1 MRATFTE
8 VATRAE
14 LVAERESELR
24 QRKNVAVLLAW
35 GNGPEHGLGENI
47 QTLAELVQEASV
59 MGEGTGRVRRCVEEF
74 ETWIGKVQE
83 IWAVRDTRL
92 AVVEGLGEV
101 WRAESKG
108 LVRRVKGL
116 MRILE
121 GLERPNEADC
131 TLAEVMTGVEELFR
145 GMLEELVAVVS
156 IERTI
161 MDKEKHWIDEQL
173 QQLGL
178 GGGENETAM
187 RITN

>member
-8 VATRAE
+8 VGNCAE

-24 QRKNVAVLLAW
+24 LRKNVAVLLTW
-35 GNGPEHGLGENI
+35 GGGAEHGLGENI
-47 QTLAELVQEASV
+47 QTLAELVQEASF

-74 ETWIGKVQE
+74 ETWIGEVQE

-92 AVVEGLGEV
+92 AVVEGLGDV
-101 WRAESKG
+101 WRAESTG

-116 MRILE
+116 LRILE
-121 GLERPNEADC
+121 GLERPTEVDC
-131 TLAEVMTGVEELFR
+131 TLAEVMSGVEELLK

-173 QQLGL
+173 QRLGL
-178 GGGENETAM
+178 GGGEHETDM
-187 RITN
+187 QVTN